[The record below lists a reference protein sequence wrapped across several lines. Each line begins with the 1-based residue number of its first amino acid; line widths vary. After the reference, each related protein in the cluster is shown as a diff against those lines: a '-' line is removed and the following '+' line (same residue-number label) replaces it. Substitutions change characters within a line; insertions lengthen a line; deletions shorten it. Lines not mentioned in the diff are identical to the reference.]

1 MEYRLEVRITTS
13 LNFGEFKSSCCVILF
28 YISLKNISVFHFSL
42 VALISS
48 ACVMIT
54 HLFMNPDVLAVGML
68 AGPNS

>member
-1 MEYRLEVRITTS
+1 MEHRLEVRITTS
-13 LNFGEFKSSCCVILF
+13 LNFGEFKSSCCVLF

-54 HLFMNPDVLAVGML
+54 HLFMNPDVLAVRML